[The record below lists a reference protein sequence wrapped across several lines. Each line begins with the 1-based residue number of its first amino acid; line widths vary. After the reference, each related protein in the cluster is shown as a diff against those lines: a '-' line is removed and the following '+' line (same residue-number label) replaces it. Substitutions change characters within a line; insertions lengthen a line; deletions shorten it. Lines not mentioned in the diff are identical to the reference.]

1 MRGLHKFTF
10 LFALTSASWVSDFK
24 KWAVLSLREDGTLE
38 EKAEQ
43 IRKDVFEKI
52 SLKESLIP

>member
-1 MRGLHKFTF
+1 MRGLHKFAF

-24 KWAVLSLREDGTLE
+24 NRAVLSLREDGTLE

-43 IRKDVFEKI
+43 IRKDVFERL
-52 SLKESLIP
+52 SLQEALIP